1 MGAGDHKAKEAC
13 MIRSR
18 QGFSFAKRGA
28 AVMLAA
34 TLTAAWCRRWR
45 SQVDGGGRWRRW
57 PQQYGR
63 RVLFGRGQAYTVPVS
78 WLKTTGGTSMMAQY
92 FVVITVDVRQRSVRR
107 RGFNGAAAPGSGRYR
122 MQRRDGHGGVDDG
135 DVKTAASRCHRLRT

>member
-1 MGAGDHKAKEAC
+1 

-34 TLTAAWCRRWR
+34 TLTAGMVPTMAFA
-45 SQVDGGGRWRRW
+45 QVDGAGGATATVAAAATGDGF
-57 PQQYGR
+57 Y
-63 RVLFGRGQAYTVPVS
+63 LEEGQAYTVPVS

-92 FVVITVDVRQRSVRR
+92 FSSSATVTYA
-107 RGFNGAAAPGSGRYR
+107 NGAYAVEVSTVQQPEA
-122 MQRRDGHGGVDDG
+122 VG
-135 DVKTAASRCHRLRT
+135 DIVCNGATATVVSTV